1 MIASIARRVL
11 ACVVLAAC
19 LVALPACAAP
29 AASED
34 AARPADPPEAPSN
47 VREDRVET
55 EEEDAAVPAMT
66 LTIEGRAFALALEDN
81 EAARAFAAL
90 MPLELDMRDVNG
102 NEKFAELNAP
112 LPADERAPGRVEAGD
127 VMLYGDDGVVVFYE
141 SFDTPYSY
149 PRLGRVDDPA
159 AVEALS
165 GSPSVRVAFGA

>member
-34 AARPADPPEAPSN
+34 AARLADPPEAPSN

>member
-1 MIASIARRVL
+1 M
-11 ACVVLAAC
+11 
-19 LVALPACAAP
+19 
-29 AASED
+29 
-34 AARPADPPEAPSN
+34 
-47 VREDRVET
+47 
-55 EEEDAAVPAMT
+55 PAMT

-149 PRLGRVDDPA
+149 TRLGRVDDLSLIHISRFGRDGGA
-159 AVEALS
+159 GEAY
-165 GSPSVRVAFGA
+165 PVRVYVRTPWQ